1 MIKNIEEHIEWA
13 EDTRVLDVVLD
24 KDYLVIVIDDWAGGP
39 SNKPLKLLKL
49 YKVENAQKI
58 ATKWKKELAG
68 ETFEGCGPNEFIIKK
83 IKNGFEVRSNFH
95 HPYIKDLKAICKS
108 YEYNKNGVNA
118 YKQRVVKKGKIEDQ
132 EKVKKEIEAR
142 KKYFVPADIVS
153 DSKKQRFRRLLEIE
167 KANND
172 LIFVIENN
180 PYSGFE
186 HFGILKLNNPKAEKE
201 VTDNFKTRKKF
212 EYAECF
218 EIKYLEM
225 EKTNTGYQLKIKF
238 KMNPFTNSPK
248 GIKYLA
254 EEISTPCKSY

>member
-153 DSKKQRFRRLLEIE
+153 ESKKQRFRRLLEI
-167 KANND
+167 
-172 LIFVIENN
+172 
-180 PYSGFE
+180 
-186 HFGILKLNNPKAEKE
+186 
-201 VTDNFKTRKKF
+201 
-212 EYAECF
+212 
-218 EIKYLEM
+218 

-254 EEISTPCKSY
+254 EEISTPCKSYSYKIVEKYKK

>member
-132 EKVKKEIEAR
+132 EK
-142 KKYFVPADIVS
+142 
-153 DSKKQRFRRLLEIE
+153 
-167 KANND
+167 ANND